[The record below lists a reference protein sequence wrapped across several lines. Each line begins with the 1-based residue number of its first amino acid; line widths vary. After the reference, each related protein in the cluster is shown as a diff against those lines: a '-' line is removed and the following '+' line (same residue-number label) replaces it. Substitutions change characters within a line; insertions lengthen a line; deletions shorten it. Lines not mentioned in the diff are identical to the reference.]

1 MSIIS
6 LERRFQAHAGALG
19 LILAFFALMIAT
31 FFIGLSPAHAAE
43 LSTLQTALSG
53 SGTLVMEPGEVRS
66 VSVELQNTGTE
77 TWRNDGWGY
86 ISIYTYGPK
95 YRSSDF
101 DAGTWEW
108 GDHPGRISDATV
120 APGDTTRIQF
130 DLKAPAALGSYEEVF
145 HVASESIAWIDGG
158 EVTFKINV
166 VEAPTEVAETVSTVL
181 EAELTAISA
190 TKMKMLAGRS
200 ALIQAG
206 FTNTGST
213 TWTNYGLVD
222 ASIALA
228 SVGSSSFAHPS
239 WDGAELAYAAQSVAP
254 GEMALVNF
262 SLTAPKSNGNH
273 TAQFQFQAN
282 GEDVE
287 GVFVELPVEVTGG
300 AAEIINEEQVEDV
313 DQDFVDE
320 PMMRIGFL
328 IVDEETDWEV
338 VIMSDESDFNLIDV
352 NGNLLAELALGEQVT
367 AYYDGGH
374 YYYDLGRGLEV
385 STAALRFEPTQENT
399 VMRVANFDRTVT
411 RSHRHVDNEF
421 RGILEL
427 RYNDYKE
434 RTWLINELPL
444 EFYLRGLAET
454 SDVSPME
461 YQKSL
466 ITAARTY
473 AYYHYT
479 RGTKYEREYFHIS
492 SYSWDQVYNG
502 YGQETRAPKI
512 TKAVEATR
520 GMIVTYGEEIAITP
534 YFSRSDGYTRD
545 WATVWGG
552 DVAWAKSVK
561 VPCDEGR
568 TLWGHGVGMS
578 ASGALCMANAGD
590 DWETILKHF
599 YTGIDLTQKWD

>member
-6 LERRFQAHAGALG
+6 LERRFQAHVGALG
-19 LILAFFALMIAT
+19 LILAFFALLIAA
-31 FFIGLSPAHAAE
+31 FFIGVQPAQAAE
-43 LSTLQTALSG
+43 LSALQTSLSG
-53 SGTLVMEPGEVRS
+53 NGTLVMEPGEVRA
-66 VSVELQNTGTE
+66 VSVELQNTGTS
-77 TWRNDGWGY
+77 TWQNDGWGY
-86 ISIYTYGPK
+86 ISLYTYGPK

-108 GDHPGRISDATV
+108 GDHPGRISDISV
-120 APGDTTRIQF
+120 APGGTTRIHF
-130 DLKAPAALGSYEEVF
+130 DLKAPAALGVYEEVF
-145 HVASESIAWIDGG
+145 HVASEDTAWIDGG
-158 EVTFKINV
+158 EVVFSIKV
-166 VEAPTEVAETVSTVL
+166 VETSVKVEESPAATL

-190 TKMKMLAGRS
+190 SKMKLLAGRS

-206 FTNTGST
+206 FTNTGET
-213 TWTNYGLVD
+213 TWTSYGLVD
-222 ASIALA
+222 SSISMASA
-228 SVGSSSFAHPS
+228 GSSSFAHPS
-239 WDGAELAYAAQSVAP
+239 WDGAELAYATQSVAP

-262 SLTAPKSNGNH
+262 SLTAPKSNGSH

-282 GEDVE
+282 GENVD
-287 GVFVELPVEVTGG
+287 GAFIELPVEVTGG
-300 AAEIINEEQVEDV
+300 SAEIIHEEQVEDV

-338 VIMSDESDFNLIDV
+338 VITSDQSDFRLVDTE
-352 NGNLLAELALGEQVT
+352 GNLLAELTLGELVT
-367 AYYDGGH
+367 AYYDAGH

-385 STAALRFEPTQENT
+385 STSPLRFEPVEENT
-399 VMRVANFDRTVT
+399 VMRVANFDRTET

-421 RGILEL
+421 RGVLEL

-479 RGTKYEREYFHIS
+479 RGTKYEREFFHIS

-520 GMIVTYGEEIAITP
+520 GMIVTYEGETAITP

-545 WATVWGG
+545 WSTVWGG
-552 DVAWAKSVK
+552 NVAWAKSVK

-578 ASGALCMANAGD
+578 ASGALCMANEGD